1 MINIDTKQLQKD
13 TDTIGIFL
21 RINFF
26 PEFAASPKNKKTIS
40 SQLINKG
47 LENIYLWIENLTPK
61 YFSLNFSCYADYIV
75 VKSKKCGVR
84 EVQIVDQTNTI
95 FGSIFFS
102 NSTREIVVLGEIL
115 SAILWEN

>member
-1 MINIDTKQLQKD
+1 MTQMINIDTKQLQMD
-13 TDTIGIFL
+13 TNTIGIFL

-26 PEFAASPKNKKTIS
+26 PEFAASPKNKRTVIIL

-47 LENIYLWIENLTPK
+47 LENIHLWIANLTPK

-95 FGSIFFS
+95 LGSIFFFKF
-102 NSTREIVVLGEIL
+102 NT
-115 SAILWEN
+115 